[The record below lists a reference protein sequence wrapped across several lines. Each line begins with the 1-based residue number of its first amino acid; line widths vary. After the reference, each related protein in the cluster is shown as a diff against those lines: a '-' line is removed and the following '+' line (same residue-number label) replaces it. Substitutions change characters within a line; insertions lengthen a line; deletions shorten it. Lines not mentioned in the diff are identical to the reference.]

1 MKKLRQFQSGQS
13 LVEIVVV
20 VGTVV
25 LLVSG
30 LIVATTTSL
39 KTTRLSTTRSPAIK
53 YAQEGVEQ
61 ARKMRDTSWSSFLAQ
76 KDAPGGLWCLGIQ
89 DTWTMAQGDE
99 ENCQSN
105 IDAVFSRVIQFTW
118 DAPNNRMLV
127 QSTVSWNDGGV
138 IRQSDVSTYFT
149 NWR

>member
-1 MKKLRQFQSGQS
+1 MYTSIWSKSGQS

-39 KTTRLSTTRSPAIK
+39 KTTRLSTTRSPAVK
-53 YAQEGVEQ
+53 YAQEGIEQ
-61 ARKMRDTSWSSFLAQ
+61 ARKMRDTSWSGFLAQ
-76 KDAPGGLWCLGIQ
+76 KDAPGGLWCLGIAN
-89 DTWTMAQGDE
+89 TWTMAQGDE
-99 ENCQSN
+99 ENCQAN
-105 IDAVFSRVIQFTW
+105 IDAVFTRVIQFTW
-118 DAPNNRMLV
+118 EAANNRMLV
-127 QSTVSWNDGGV
+127 VSTVSWNDGSV
-138 IRQSDVSTYFT
+138 IRESEVSTYFT